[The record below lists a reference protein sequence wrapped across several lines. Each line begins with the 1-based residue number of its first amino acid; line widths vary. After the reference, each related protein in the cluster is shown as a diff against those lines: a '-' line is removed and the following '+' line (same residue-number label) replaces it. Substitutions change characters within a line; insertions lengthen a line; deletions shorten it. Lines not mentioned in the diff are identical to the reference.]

1 MSLPGSFQVTSLSKT
16 FSTFRSDGHRLMSC
30 LFPSIQPLKQV
41 TVLQGIN
48 FSIAPGEALGI
59 IGHNG
64 AGKSTLLKII
74 TGTLAPT
81 TGTVRLDGRVFAILE
96 LGMGFN
102 HELTA
107 RENVMHV
114 SGLMG
119 ISEEEILREM
129 PAVEAFAEIG
139 SYFDQPMRQYSSGMH
154 MRVAFA
160 LATAI
165 RPDIL
170 IVDEALSVGDTY
182 FQHKSFERI
191 REFRT
196 QGTTLLFVSHDTAAI
211 LALCDRAVLIN
222 QGKLLMDGVPSD
234 VMDYYNA
241 LIAEKESATLV
252 QHVNDEGRAVT
263 RSGTGEAEIQ
273 SLELLENQEPIE
285 VVEVGASVVLRARIH
300 CHHTIPCLV
309 MGYMIKD
316 RLGQPVFG
324 INTQLTGQE
333 QHDVAAGQTLTF
345 EFAFPA
351 NLGPGSYSVSTSLAS
366 SETHL
371 ANNYEWRDLALV
383 FTVINTTRAHF
394 AGCAWIEPKITI
406 ERTYEIQRESENSV

>member
-1 MSLPGSFQVTSLSKT
+1 MSQPGSFQVANLSKSFAT
-16 FSTFRSDGHRLMSC
+16 YRSDSHRLMSC
-30 LFPSIQPLKQV
+30 LFPSIKPVKNV
-41 TVLQGIN
+41 EVLQDIS

-59 IGHNG
+59 VGHNG

-81 TGTVRLDGRVFAILE
+81 TGAVRLEGRVYAILE

-107 RENVMHV
+107 RENVLHV

-119 ISEEEILREM
+119 ISQDEILGVM
-129 PAVEAFAEIG
+129 PAIEAFAEIG

-191 REFRT
+191 RQFRA
-196 QGTTLLFVSHDTAAI
+196 QGTTLLFVSHDTSAI
-211 LALCDRAVLIN
+211 LTLCDRCILLN
-222 QGKLLMDGVPSD
+222 QGKLLMDGEPSA

-241 LIAEKESATLV
+241 LIAEKESVTLE
-252 QHVNDEGRAVT
+252 QHINDDGKAVT
-263 RSGTGEAEIQ
+263 RSGTGEAETL
-273 SLELLENQEPIE
+273 SLQLLYRQEPVE
-285 VVEVGASVVLRARIH
+285 VVEVGSPVVLQAEVQ
-300 CHHTIPCLV
+300 CHAAIERLV
-309 MGYMIKD
+309 LGYMIKD
-316 RLGQPVFG
+316 RLGQPIFG
-324 INTQLTGQE
+324 INTHLTGQTQE
-333 QHDVAAGQTLTF
+333 NVEAGQRLTF

-351 NLGPGSYSVSTSLAS
+351 NLGPGTYSVSTSLS
-366 SETHL
+366 SSDTHL
-371 ANNYEWRDLALV
+371 TDNYEWRDLALI
-383 FTVINTTRAHF
+383 FTVINTTQAHF
-394 AGCAWIEPKITI
+394 AGCAWIEPTITI
-406 ERTYEIQRESENSV
+406 ATLQRDPS

>member
-1 MSLPGSFQVTSLSKT
+1 MSQPVSLPGSFEVANLSKT
-16 FSTFRSDGHRLMSC
+16 FSTYRSDSHRLMSC
-30 LFPSIQPLKQV
+30 LFPRIKPLKQV
-41 TVLQGIN
+41 NVLDGIS
-48 FSIAPGEALGI
+48 FAIAPGEALGI
-59 IGHNG
+59 VGHNG

-74 TGTLAPT
+74 TGTLAPS
-81 TGTVRLDGRVFAILE
+81 TGFVRLEGRVSAILE

-119 ISEEEILREM
+119 ISEEEIAQVM
-129 PAVEAFAEIG
+129 PALEAFAEIG

-191 REFRT
+191 REFRAK
-196 QGTTLLFVSHDTAAI
+196 GTTLLFVSHDKSAI
-211 LALCDRAVLIN
+211 LALCDRAVLLN
-222 QGKLLMDGVPSD
+222 QGKLLMDGAPSA

-252 QHVNDEGRAVT
+252 QHVNEQGESVT
-263 RSGTGEAEIQ
+263 RSGTGEAEMQ
-273 SLELLENQEPIE
+273 TLELLKAGQPVEIA
-285 VVEVGASVVLRARIH
+285 EVGSAVVLRAQVH
-300 CHHTIPCLV
+300 CHQAIPRLV

-316 RLGQPVFG
+316 RLGQAIFG
-324 INTQLTGQE
+324 INTQLTDQV
-333 QHDVAAGQTLTF
+333 QQDVPAGGSLTF
-345 EFAFPA
+345 EFAFPL
-351 NLGPGSYSVSTSLAS
+351 NLGPGSYSVSTSLS
-366 SETHL
+366 STENHL
-371 ANNYEWRDLALV
+371 TDNYEWRDLALV
-383 FTVINTTRAHF
+383 FTVVNTTQNHF
-394 AGCAWIEPKITI
+394 AGCAWIEPEITI
-406 ERTYEIQRESENSV
+406 EKNVRALS

>member
-1 MSLPGSFQVTSLSKT
+1 MSQPVSLPGSFEVANLSKT
-16 FSTFRSDGHRLMSC
+16 FSTYRSDSHRLMSC
-30 LFPSIQPLKQV
+30 LFPWIKPLKKV
-41 TVLQGIN
+41 NVLEGVS

-59 IGHNG
+59 VGHNG

-81 TGTVRLDGRVFAILE
+81 TGFVRLEGRVSAILE

-102 HELTA
+102 QELTA

-114 SGLMG
+114 AGLMG
-119 ISEEEILREM
+119 ISEEEIHQAM
-129 PAVEAFAEIG
+129 PALEAFAEIG

-191 REFRT
+191 REFRAK
-196 QGTTLLFVSHDTAAI
+196 GTTLLFVSHDKSAI
-211 LALCDRAVLIN
+211 LALCDRAVLLN
-222 QGKLLMDGVPSD
+222 QGKLLMDGAPSA

-252 QHVNDEGRAVT
+252 QHVNDDGLVVT
-263 RSGTGEAEIQ
+263 HSGTGEAETLA
-273 SLELLENQEPIE
+273 LELLQEELPVEI
-285 VVEVGASVVLRARIH
+285 VEVGAQVVLRAKVH
-300 CHHTIPCLV
+300 CHKAIPSLA
-309 MGYMIKD
+309 MGYLIKD

-324 INTQLTGQE
+324 INTHLTGQA
-333 QHDVAAGQTLTF
+333 QLDVAANETLLF
-345 EFAFPA
+345 EFSFPA
-351 NLGPGSYSVSTSLAS
+351 NLGPGSYSVSTSLS
-366 SETHL
+366 SGNTHL
-371 ANNYEWRDLALV
+371 TDNYEWRDLALV
-383 FTVINTTRAHF
+383 FTVINTTQTIF
-394 AGCAWIEPKITI
+394 AGCAWIEPTI
-406 ERTYEIQRESENSV
+406 MIAKTQRDSS

>member
-1 MSLPGSFQVTSLSKT
+1 MSQPVSLPGSFQVANLSKT
-16 FSTFRSDGHRLMSC
+16 FATYRSDGHRLMSC
-30 LFPSIQPLKQV
+30 LFSRVKPLKEI
-41 TVLQGIN
+41 TVLQGVS
-48 FSIAPGEALGI
+48 FAIAPGEALGI

-74 TGTLAPT
+74 TGTLAPS
-81 TGTVRLDGRVFAILE
+81 TGFVRLEGRVFAILE

-102 HELTA
+102 HEMTA

-129 PAVEAFAEIG
+129 PALEAFAEIG

-170 IVDEALSVGDTY
+170 IVDEALSVGDAY

-191 REFRT
+191 REFRA
-196 QGTTLLFVSHDTAAI
+196 QGTTLLFVSHDKSAI
-211 LALCDRAVLIN
+211 LALCDRAVLLN
-222 QGKLLMDGVPSD
+222 QGKLLMDGAPSA

-252 QHVNDEGRAVT
+252 QHVNEQGHAVT
-263 RSGTGEAEIQ
+263 RSGTGEVEMK
-273 SLELLENQEPIE
+273 SLELLHQQQKVEI
-285 VVEVGASVVLRARIH
+285 VEVGSAVVLRASVH
-300 CHHTIPCLV
+300 CHAAIPCLV
-309 MGYMIKD
+309 MGYMLKD

-324 INTQLTGQE
+324 INTHLTGQV
-333 QHDVAAGQTLTF
+333 QKDLPAGETLAF

-351 NLGPGSYSVSTSLAS
+351 NLGPGSYSVSTSLS
-366 SETHL
+366 STENHL
-371 ANNYEWRDLALV
+371 TDNYEWRDLALV
-383 FTVINTTRAHF
+383 FTVVNTTQAHF

-406 ERTYEIQRESENSV
+406 EKTSRDLL

>member
-1 MSLPGSFQVTSLSKT
+1 MSQPGSFQVANLSKSFAT
-16 FSTFRSDGHRLMSC
+16 YRSDSHRLMSC
-30 LFPSIQPLKQV
+30 LFSSIKPVKNV
-41 TVLQGIN
+41 EVLQDIS

-59 IGHNG
+59 VGHNG

-81 TGTVRLDGRVFAILE
+81 TGAVRLEGRVYAILE

-107 RENVMHV
+107 RENVLHV

-119 ISEEEILREM
+119 ISQDEILGVM
-129 PAVEAFAEIG
+129 PAIEAFAEIG

-191 REFRT
+191 RQFRA
-196 QGTTLLFVSHDTAAI
+196 QGTTLLFVSHDKSAI
-211 LALCDRAVLIN
+211 LSLCDRCVLLN
-222 QGKLLMDGVPSD
+222 QGKLLMDGEPSA
-234 VMDYYNA
+234 VMDYYNS

-252 QHVNDEGRAVT
+252 QHINEQGKAVT
-263 RSGTGEAEIQ
+263 RSGTGCAET
-273 SLELLENQEPIE
+273 LEISILHHQKPVEI
-285 VVEVGASVVLRARIH
+285 VEVGADVVLKATVQ
-300 CHHTIPCLV
+300 CHQDIENLV

-316 RLGQPVFG
+316 RLGQAIFG
-324 INTQLTGQE
+324 INTHLTQQVQTGLK
-333 QHDVAAGQTLTF
+333 AGDCLRF

-351 NLGPGSYSVSTSLAS
+351 NLGPGSYSVSTSLS
-366 SETHL
+366 STENHL
-371 ANNYEWRDLALV
+371 TNNYEWRDLALV
-383 FTVINTTRAHF
+383 FTVVNTSKTHF
-394 AGCAWIEPKITI
+394 AGCAWIEPIITI
-406 ERTYEIQRESENSV
+406 AKQSRESL

>member
-1 MSLPGSFQVTSLSKT
+1 MSQHAGLPGSFQVANLSKS
-16 FSTFRSDGHRLMSC
+16 FSTFRSDSHRLMSC
-30 LFPSIQPLKQV
+30 LFSGIKPSKHV
-41 TVLQGIN
+41 DVLQDIS
-48 FSIAPGEALGI
+48 FAIAPGEALGI
-59 IGHNG
+59 VGHNG

-81 TGTVRLDGRVFAILE
+81 AGSVRLDGRVSAILE

-107 RENVMHV
+107 RQNVMHV

-119 ISEEEILREM
+119 IGQEEILSVMQALED
-129 PAVEAFAEIG
+129 FAEIG

-170 IVDEALSVGDTY
+170 IVDEALSVGDAY

-191 REFRT
+191 RQFRA
-196 QGTTLLFVSHDTAAI
+196 QGTTLLFVSHDKSAI
-211 LALCDRAVLIN
+211 LALCDRCVLLN
-222 QGKLLMDGVPSD
+222 QGKLLMDGAPSA

-252 QHVNDEGRAVT
+252 QHVNDEGHTIT
-263 RSGTGEAEIQ
+263 RSGTGKAETLN
-273 SLELLENQEPIE
+273 LELLCADQAVEI
-285 VVEVGASVVLRARIH
+285 VEVGSPVVLKATVH
-300 CHHTIPCLV
+300 CHQDVERLI

-316 RLGQPVFG
+316 RLGQAVFG
-324 INTQLTGQE
+324 INTHLTGQS
-333 QHDVAAGQTLTF
+333 QTDLQAGETLSF

-351 NLGPGSYSVSTSLAS
+351 NLGPGSYSVSTSLS
-366 SETHL
+366 STENHL
-371 ANNYEWRDLALV
+371 TDNYEWRDLALV
-383 FTVINTTRAHF
+383 FTVVNTTKTHF
-394 AGCAWIEPKITI
+394 AGCAWIEPQITI
-406 ERTYEIQRESENSV
+406 TKTL

>member
-1 MSLPGSFQVTSLSKT
+1 MSQPGSFQVANLSKSFAT
-16 FSTFRSDGHRLMSC
+16 YRSDSHRLMSC
-30 LFPSIQPLKQV
+30 LFSSIKPVKNV
-41 TVLQGIN
+41 EVLQDIS

-59 IGHNG
+59 VGHNG

-81 TGTVRLDGRVFAILE
+81 TGAVRLEGRVYAILE

-107 RENVMHV
+107 RENVLHV

-119 ISEEEILREM
+119 ISQDEILGVM
-129 PAVEAFAEIG
+129 PAIEAFAEIG

-191 REFRT
+191 RQFRA
-196 QGTTLLFVSHDTAAI
+196 QGTTLLFVSHDTSAI
-211 LALCDRAVLIN
+211 LTLCDRCILLN
-222 QGKLLMDGVPSD
+222 QGKLLMDGVPSA

-241 LIAEKESATLV
+241 LIAEKESVTLE
-252 QHVNDEGRAVT
+252 QHVNDDGKAVT
-263 RSGTGEAEIQ
+263 RSGTGEAEMQ
-273 SLELLENQEPIE
+273 TLQLLYQNEAVE
-285 VVEVGASVVLRARIH
+285 VVEVGSAVVLQAQVV
-300 CHHTIPCLV
+300 CHAPIACLV

-324 INTQLTGQE
+324 TNTHLTGQTQ
-333 QHDVAAGQTLTF
+333 QHVEAGQTLTF
-345 EFAFPA
+345 SFAFPA
-351 NLGPGSYSVSTSLAS
+351 NLGPGTYSVSTSLS
-366 SETHL
+366 SSDTHL
-371 ANNYEWRDLALV
+371 TDNYEWRDLALI
-383 FTVINTTRAHF
+383 FTVINTTQAHF
-394 AGCAWIEPKITI
+394 AGCAWIQPTITI
-406 ERTYEIQRESENSV
+406 ETLQRDPS